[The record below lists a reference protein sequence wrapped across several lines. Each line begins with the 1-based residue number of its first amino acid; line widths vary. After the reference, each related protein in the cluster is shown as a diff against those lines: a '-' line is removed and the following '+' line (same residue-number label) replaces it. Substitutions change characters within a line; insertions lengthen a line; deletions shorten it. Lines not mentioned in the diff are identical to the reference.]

1 MKSEEK
7 LNLLFETLKAEKSTT
22 RLADVTSWIEAPLNS
37 TYPKSTNKSF
47 IQKNIFIM
55 SSITTTV
62 IIGGILIFSGNQE
75 VKNTQLVEKY
85 ESEILSDP
93 QESVIENV
101 VPEKKKSD
109 AIEETITQYYLESII
124 PSFSYLE
131 FKNTSEKVQID
142 FSDSKPLRLSRKN
155 RKKSGSWFSTNDSL
169 SVDTIFIGV
178 KSLVFSGDV
187 TNVKVLGSD
196 RDDIALQYHFGLKN
210 KGGNSSKIAEQCEL
224 SYVIEDSV
232 LTIHLKRKSM
242 QGNLENL
249 VNHSSEVEFNI
260 PENIALTME
269 SEVGD
274 ISTEGIRNELTHLH
288 TSVGDITAKNMQGLL
303 DFHTE
308 VGDVS
313 LDNFEG
319 MVNCKTSVGD
329 ITLKNIQGTS
339 DLKADN
345 GDISIENLT
354 GKVTCSTDIGQL
366 MGEKIWATGD
376 CIFQNSIGDID
387 IQILNSLSEVNLHL
401 NTIMGKIKVVRPEFK
416 SKSTSHL
423 IAGNGKISIKME
435 TSIGKVLVR

>member
-7 LNLLFETLKAEKSTT
+7 LNHLFETLRAEKASTK
-22 RLADVTSWIEAPLNS
+22 LSDVSTWIGISAQS
-37 TYPKSTNKSF
+37 AFPKSANKSF
-47 IQKNIFIM
+47 IQKNIFFM
-55 SSITTTV
+55 GSITATV

-75 VKNTQLVEKY
+75 VKNTHLVEKN
-85 ESEILSDP
+85 ESEILLDSTKIVIGNVSTEPTKSD
-93 QESVIENV
+93 VIE
-101 VPEKKKSD
+101 E
-109 AIEETITQYYLESII
+109 AITPYYLESIV
-124 PSFSYLE
+124 PSLSFLE
-131 FKNTSEKVQID
+131 FKNTSKKVQID
-142 FSDSKPLRLSRKN
+142 SSDPKPLYLSMKN
-155 RKKSGSWFSTNDSL
+155 RKKSGSWFSSNDSL
-169 SVDTIFIGV
+169 SVDTVFIGV

-187 TNVKVLGSD
+187 SNVKVLGSD
-196 RDDIALQYHFGLKN
+196 RENISLHYYFGLKS

-224 SYVIEDSV
+224 SYVIEDSI
-232 LTIHLKRKSM
+232 LTIHLNRKSL
-242 QGNLENL
+242 QGNLENRI
-249 VNHSSEVEFNI
+249 NHNSEIEFNI
-260 PENIALTME
+260 PENIALRME

-303 DFHTE
+303 DFETE
-308 VGDVS
+308 VGDVI

-319 MVNCKTSVGD
+319 IANCKTSVGD
-329 ITLKNIQGTS
+329 ITFKNIQGTS
-339 DLKADN
+339 DLKSDN

-366 MGEKIWATGD
+366 TGEKIWATED

-387 IQILNSLSEVNLHL
+387 LQLLNPLSEVNLDL
-401 NTIMGKIKVVRPEFK
+401 NTSMGKVKVVRPEYK